1 MITEKT
7 IFKGKKLDG
16 YPRLKYTAERIS
28 KYIPYSK
35 RYVEPFA
42 GLGEVAKLIQRE
54 EIILNDM
61 SDYAINELQSKF
73 PTAIITQED
82 FITCMKKWDSED
94 TFYLI
99 DPPWYNDIYSKND
112 KPFMDRKA
120 IDYYT
125 DIFEFLKTVKGNWIL
140 CADKWEH
147 DVKRIC
153 TLSEYDNLILKT
165 TQRLLHGKIGVLLT
179 SNIPF
184 STQPIHSNVI
194 GDKK

>member
-7 IFKGKKLDG
+7 IFKGKKLTG
-16 YPRLKYTAERIS
+16 YPRLKFTAERIS
-28 KYIPYSK
+28 KYIPQSK

-42 GLGEVAKLIQRE
+42 GYGEVAKLIQRD

-61 SDYAINELQSKF
+61 SQFAIEELQKSF
-73 PTAIITQED
+73 PHSIITSED
-82 FITCMKKWDSED
+82 FISCMEKWDSED
-94 TFYLI
+94 TFFLI

-112 KPFMDRKA
+112 KPFMDRTA
-120 IDYYT
+120 LQYYV
-125 DIFEFLKTVKGNWIL
+125 DIFQFLKTIKGNWIL

-147 DVKRIC
+147 DVRRIC

-165 TQRLLHGKIGVLLT
+165 EHRLLHGKIGVLLT

-184 STQPIHSNVI
+184 TVQQEGNEQ
-194 GDKK
+194 K